1 MSKKICS
8 VNSNNKYTCFNVSSL
23 KKIATKLNKDERFNG
38 YKDINIKSITKENK
52 KKAIKEIQ
60 KKLNCKKHLDFCLM
74 ENEQEFIDEVK
85 TAIKPKG
92 PISNTEWLST
102 LDIRAVMEQYEKKYK
117 GFNFIGPFPMDF
129 EAIYDELSNLN
140 LKKLCKEDKKIGIV
154 FNTDISSGPGE
165 HWISM
170 FLDLQNRTLCFFDSV
185 GDKPPQP
192 VMRLMKKI
200 VQQSQAMKCPVKL
213 VINKKQYQKDYSS
226 CGIYSLFFII
236 SRLQGKGCNYL
247 FNSNKINDKLMYKKR
262 KEYFRH

>member
-23 KKIATKLNKDERFNG
+23 KKIADKLNKDSRFDG
-38 YKDINIKSITKENK
+38 YKNINVKSITKDNK

-60 KKLNCKKHLDFCLM
+60 KKLNCKKHLDFCVI
-74 ENEQEFIDEVK
+74 EKEQDFFDEIK

-129 EAIYDELSNLN
+129 EAIYAELANLN

-154 FNTDISSGPGE
+154 FNTDVSSGPGE

-170 FLDLQNRTLCFFDSV
+170 FLDLQNRTLCFLDSV
-185 GDKPPQP
+185 GDKPPMP
-192 VMRLMKKI
+192 VWRLMKKI
-200 VQQSQAMKCPVKL
+200 EKQSKEMKCPVKL
-213 VINKKQYQKDYSS
+213 VVNKKQFQYDNAS
-226 CGIYSLFFII
+226 CGVWCLWHII
-236 SRLQGKGCNYL
+236 SRLNGKSCSYL
-247 FNSNKINDKLMYKKR
+247 YNSKATDKLMYKKR
-262 KEYFRH
+262 KEYFRK